1 MKISKLALIALLGGA
16 LMSFGCSDDTSE
28 TGAGGDGGT
37 GGTGPLACIEIDP
50 TCANGDIGPT
60 DENCEPALAAP
71 PEADV
76 CTGDENIVNP
86 ASCAAGETTVTI
98 ELTQLE
104 VLGDCNAGY
113 DLDGCAGN
121 SCELGGLAPGEG
133 MDGVDNALAGLA
145 PVLAG
150 VDGNLDGVNQA
161 FYDGICTGDIAIAFR
176 VNANA
181 AENCA
186 TVEVLSEGVAG
197 DPIFMNLSEAGCLSG
212 TVGSIP
218 LNVAGESGSMNNGI
232 IRATL
237 SEGGLSSGALGAT
250 VPEATAVNIANALL
264 DGGGAVVGQVLDIND
279 DLSGDI
285 GTACNALSVTLTV
298 GGVVAPE

>member
-98 ELTQLE
+98 DTQSARGPRRLQRR
-104 VLGDCNAGY
+104 LRPRRLC
-113 DLDGCAGN
+113 
-121 SCELGGLAPGEG
+121 
-133 MDGVDNALAGLA
+133 
-145 PVLAG
+145 
-150 VDGNLDGVNQA
+150 
-161 FYDGICTGDIAIAFR
+161 R
-176 VNANA
+176 
-181 AENCA
+181 
-186 TVEVLSEGVAG
+186 
-197 DPIFMNLSEAGCLSG
+197 
-212 TVGSIP
+212 
-218 LNVAGESGSMNNGI
+218 
-232 IRATL
+232 
-237 SEGGLSSGALGAT
+237 
-250 VPEATAVNIANALL
+250 
-264 DGGGAVVGQVLDIND
+264 
-279 DLSGDI
+279 
-285 GTACNALSVTLTV
+285 
-298 GGVVAPE
+298 